1 MKTFKFEIK
10 EYLSRVVKIDAE
22 NYDDALDE
30 VHQMYSDGEIVLDS
44 SDFIYHEIEDYK
56 D

>member
-10 EYLSRVVKIDAE
+10 EYLSQVVEIEAE
-22 NYDDALDE
+22 NYEDAFNE
-30 VHQMYSDGEIVLDS
+30 AYQMYHDGEIVLDS
-44 SDFIYHEIEDYK
+44 SDFIYCEIEDYK